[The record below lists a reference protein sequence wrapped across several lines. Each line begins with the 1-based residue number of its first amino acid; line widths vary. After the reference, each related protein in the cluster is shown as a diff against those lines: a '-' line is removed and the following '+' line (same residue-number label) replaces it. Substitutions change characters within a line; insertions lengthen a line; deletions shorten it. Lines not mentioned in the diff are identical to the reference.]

1 MADLT
6 EDQKK
11 LHAAAI
17 AEGYKDETCAKCG
30 LECLAFHH
38 FIRCDQRPCPM
49 LGGSPKSLLDMWA
62 ADCGVVC
69 QAAKDDGVIC
79 ADDECDRDNGVRPAP
94 ALTVKEG

>member
-1 MADLT
+1 MSELT

-38 FIRCDQRPCPM
+38 FIRCDERPCPM
-49 LGGSPKSLLDMWA
+49 LGGNPKSLLDMWA
-62 ADCGVVC
+62 EAHPLPVNNTQIGG
-69 QAAKDDGVIC
+69 AK
-79 ADDECDRDNGVRPAP
+79 
-94 ALTVKEG
+94 